1 MEQRYEAD
9 PTIAGSLVE
18 DTGQQGGRLMH
29 DRIYQGED
37 GAWYFRA
44 RGNQA
49 VGPYESYLAAEQQ
62 LVKQIRT
69 WSRRARPAESWKP
82 RFLQLRG
89 VQGSATR
96 QT

>member
-1 MEQRYEAD
+1 MEQRYDAPSGFLEG
-9 PTIAGSLVE
+9 IVE

-37 GAWYFRA
+37 GAWYYRA
-44 RGNQA
+44 RVNQA
-49 VGPYESYLAAEQQ
+49 VGPYESYLVAEQQ

-69 WSRRARPAESWKP
+69 WSRRARPVESWKP
-82 RFLQLRG
+82 RFLQMRG
-89 VQGSATR
+89 LQGSATR